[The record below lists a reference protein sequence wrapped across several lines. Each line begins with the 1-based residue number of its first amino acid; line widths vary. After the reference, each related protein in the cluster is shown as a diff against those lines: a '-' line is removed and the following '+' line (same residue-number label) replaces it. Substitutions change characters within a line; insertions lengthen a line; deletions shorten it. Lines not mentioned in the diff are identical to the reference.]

1 MCNEYRFKQT
11 LDRLAQ
17 EFSALKLP
25 LHWAGGAPNLE
36 PLDSIRPTDPAP
48 IILGAPAGAELK
60 QLRWG
65 FAQPGRPPMINF
77 RSEGRR
83 FPAGRCLI
91 PADGFYE
98 FTGSKYPKTKWLF
111 TPADSSELF
120 AIAGL
125 VREDRF
131 TMLTC
136 EPGPDIAP
144 YHNRQIVI
152 LDRDQWGAWLGHD
165 DAPQPSLGALPAGS
179 LKVEQVR
186 AGAEA
191 SRAGELPLGD

>member
-36 PLDSIRPTDPAP
+36 PRDSIRPTDPAP
-48 IILGAPAGAELK
+48 IVLGAPDGAELK
-60 QLRWG
+60 QLQWG
-65 FAQPGRPPMINF
+65 FVQPGRPPVINF

-83 FPAGRCLI
+83 FPTGRCLI

-111 TPADSSELF
+111 TPADGSELF

-125 VREDRF
+125 VRDERF

-136 EPGPDIAP
+136 DPGPDIAP
-144 YHNRQIVI
+144 YHSRQIVI
-152 LDRDQWGAWLGHD
+152 LARDQWGAWLGRD
-165 DAPQPSLGALPAGS
+165 EPQPKLGPLPAGS

-186 AGAEA
+186 AGPEA
-191 SRAGELPLGD
+191 SRAGELPFGN

>member
-11 LDRLAQ
+11 LDHVAQ
-17 EFSALKLP
+17 EFSQLRLP
-25 LHWAGGAPNLE
+25 MHWAGGAPNLE
-36 PLDSIRPTDPAP
+36 PRDSIRPTDPAP
-48 IILGAPAGAELK
+48 IVVGSGEGAELK

-65 FAQPGRPPMINF
+65 FVQPGRPPVINF

-83 FPAGRCLI
+83 FPSGRCLI
-91 PADGFYE
+91 LADGFYE

-111 TPADSSELF
+111 TPADGAELF

-136 EPGPDIAP
+136 EPGPDVAP
-144 YHNRQIVI
+144 YHSRQIVI
-152 LDRDQWGAWLGHD
+152 LPRDLWAAWLGPAEAQPPI
-165 DAPQPSLGALPAGS
+165 APLPAGW
-179 LKVEQVR
+179 LKVENAR
-186 AGAEA
+186 
-191 SRAGELPLGD
+191 